1 MSTALGE
8 SLGDLGKQ
16 LEAIT
21 EKMKEEDSRVEDDL
35 VSLSSIFEKTCLY
48 TPRKLCLW
56 EGILFSSCPKV
67 RPCVRNVLFL

>member
-1 MSTALGE
+1 MTLLLTELPFWVCLLMKSRQTFQFPFVDEMSTALGE

-35 VSLSSIFEKTCLY
+35 VSLSSIA
-48 TPRKLCLW
+48 RKPV
-56 EGILFSSCPKV
+56 F
-67 RPCVRNVLFL
+67 